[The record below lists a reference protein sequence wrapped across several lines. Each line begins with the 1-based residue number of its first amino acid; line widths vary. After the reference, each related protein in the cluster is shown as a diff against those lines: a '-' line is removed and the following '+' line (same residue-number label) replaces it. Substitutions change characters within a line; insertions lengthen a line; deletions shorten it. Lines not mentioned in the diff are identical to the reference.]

1 MRAVPADS
9 GVEFGRSAA
18 VPNPKPTSL
27 YLAGV
32 EYTREQF
39 DAFRIRDV
47 KAVNMDRDEGPP
59 IDKAYIS
66 AVGPFADLEACF
78 AAIQISN
85 RTSGRIIRTTQFLVD
100 HTFTIGRLSFFLS
113 FSLFFSRSFN
123 MRYIN
128 CTPLWCAL
136 G

>member
-9 GVEFGRSAA
+9 GVEFGRSAVVPA
-18 VPNPKPTSL
+18 ASAAPNPKPTSL

-32 EYTREQF
+32 GYTREQF

-47 KAVNMDRDEGPP
+47 KAINMDRDEGPP

-85 RTSGRIIRTTQFLVD
+85 YMLKYENFPSQKKQYPF
-100 HTFTIGRLSFFLS
+100 
-113 FSLFFSRSFN
+113 
-123 MRYIN
+123 
-128 CTPLWCAL
+128 
-136 G
+136 